1 MITRDLHGY
10 IRSEAIRGVNH
21 VVSHIRMRGI
31 PEDAEFI
38 TGSGPISDTVMET
51 LTAYGLS
58 PHRKMGNSGV
68 ICCFVE

>member
-10 IRSEAIRGVNH
+10 IRSEAIHEVNY
-21 VVSHIRMRGI
+21 VVSHVRMKGT

-51 LTAYGLS
+51 LTYYGLF